1 MFFVSESSALPA
13 NICQDIFDH
22 LLFFAQL
29 NHNEIRR
36 ETLVAIGNF
45 CIKNYDYLTNNR
57 LRSFY
62 CSILID
68 EIYAVES
75 KITVLRNINN
85 YLQDADQS
93 MSVKDKDWQT
103 QSLVENLCD
112 MGDVIS
118 GMASRIIQLYLPAV
132 LCSLMHANYHVRFW
146 SIKLI
151 ERVLRQ
157 GLVHPVQIV
166 PYLICLGTDSRREI
180 GHRADTSLQS
190 IDKQYPGFVNMKC
203 QVGIQLSYDL
213 QRTLQ
218 MKNEGKTIVRGFVV
232 KEKDEQPSAMNGFLY
247 TLLRSTKP
255 QRRALVQS
263 VTKQFDEQRTTLPQM
278 LYLADNLAYFPYM
291 VQDEPLYI
299 IHQIDLF
306 VTCTGTNLLQTFR
319 EHLLPL
325 PGKADQD
332 PSKRKYR
339 FHKQFKPFE

>member
-1 MFFVSESSALPA
+1 MSELPA
-13 NICQDIFDH
+13 DICNDIFNH

-29 NHNEIRR
+29 EHNEIRR
-36 ETLVAIGNF
+36 EALVAIGNF
-45 CIKNYDYLTNNR
+45 CIKNYDYLTNIR
-57 LRSFY
+57 LRTFY
-62 CSILID
+62 CSLLTD
-68 EIYAVES
+68 DKYVVES
-75 KITVLRNINN
+75 KINVLRNINN

-118 GMASRIIQLYLPAV
+118 GMASRIIQLYLQAV
-132 LCSLMHANYHVRFW
+132 LSSLMHRDYTVRFW

-151 ERVLRQ
+151 EAVLRQ

-166 PYLICLGTDSRREI
+166 PYLICLGTDTRQEI
-180 GHRADTSLQS
+180 GHRADKSLQS

-203 QVGIQLSYDL
+203 HLGIQLSYEL

-218 MKNEGKTIVRGFVV
+218 LKNEGKSIVRGFVV
-232 KEKDEQPSAMNGFLY
+232 KEKGEQPTAMNGFLY
-247 TLLRSTKP
+247 TLLRCTKP

-263 VTKQFDEQRTTLPQM
+263 VTKQFDEHRTTLPQM

-299 IHQIDLF
+299 IHQVDLF
-306 VTCTGTNLLQTFR
+306 VSCTGTNLLQTFR
-319 EHLLPL
+319 ESLVPL
-325 PGKADQD
+325 PGKADGE
-332 PSKRKYR
+332 PSNSKWMTCAR
-339 FHKQFKPFE
+339 

>member
-1 MFFVSESSALPA
+1 M
-13 NICQDIFDH
+13 
-22 LLFFAQL
+22 FFAQL
-29 NHNEIRR
+29 DHNEIRR

-45 CIKNYDYLTNNR
+45 CIKNYEYLTNNR
-57 LRSFY
+57 LRTFY
-62 CSILID
+62 CSILND
-68 EIYAVES
+68 DTYATES
-75 KITVLRNINN
+75 KINVLRNISN

-118 GMASRIIQLYLPAV
+118 GMASQIIQLYLRAV
-132 LCSLMHANYHVRFW
+132 LSSLMHANYHVRFW
-146 SIKLI
+146 SMKLI
-151 ERVLRQ
+151 EAVLRQ

-166 PYLICLGTDSRREI
+166 PYLICLGTDTRQEV
-180 GHRADTSLQS
+180 GHRAEKNLQA

-203 QVGIQLSYDL
+203 HLGIQLSYDL

-218 MKNEGKTIVRGFVV
+218 IENDGKSVVRGFII
-232 KEKDEQPSAMNGFLY
+232 KEAGEQPTAMNGFLY

-263 VTKQFDEQRTTLPQM
+263 VTKQFDEQRTTLRQM

-299 IHQIDLF
+299 IHQVDLF
-306 VTCTGTNLLQTFR
+306 VSCTGTNILQTFR
-319 EHLLPL
+319 ESLVPL
-325 PGKADQD
+325 HKKMDQD
-332 PSKRKYR
+332 PSQRMCFSNINSPIVCDYIP
-339 FHKQFKPFE
+339 HPFV